1 MRLYS
6 RMNAVAHDHPGYD
19 ETFKP
24 NAEDGGFDF
33 PDDVADELHR
43 FHHRGKP
50 AWETADERDLRLH
63 GEESARRRD
72 PEALYNAVA
81 DIANLARQAGGQQA
95 AAGLSP
101 EMAAE
106 LAQLRK
112 ELAEL
117 REANAAQGAD
127 DAPSDGAPAKPSR
140 SASKAAKAAAES
152 SGGNS

>member
-24 NAEDGGFDF
+24 NAEDGAFDF

-43 FHHRGKP
+43 FHQRGKP
-50 AWETADERDLRLH
+50 AWETEDERNLRLH

-81 DIANLARQAGGQQA
+81 DIANLARQAGGQQS
-95 AAGLSP
+95 AAGPSP
-101 EMAAE
+101 QMAAE
-106 LAQLRK
+106 LAQLRQ
-112 ELAEL
+112 EIADL
-117 REANAAQGAD
+117 RAANAAQSAD
-127 DAPSDGAPAKPSR
+127 DAPDEAPAKPSR
-140 SASKAAKAAAES
+140 STSRAAKAAAES
-152 SGGNS
+152 SGGNP